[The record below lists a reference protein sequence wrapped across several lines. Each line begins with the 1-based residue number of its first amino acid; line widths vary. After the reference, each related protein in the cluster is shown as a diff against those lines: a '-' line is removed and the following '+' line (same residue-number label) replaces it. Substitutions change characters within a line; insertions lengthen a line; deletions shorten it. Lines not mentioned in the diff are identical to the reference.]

1 MNEGHGRPGR
11 IGARRS
17 VRRAARPYAAELT
30 IACLGALAGAAEAVL
45 ADNSDIAL
53 LVVLIS
59 WFLALAVAV
68 IRQDLSNEMRAGSA
82 EARLLDA
89 IPDDRWRHE
98 ASAELDRQRAEFA
111 SWAAGTRT
119 VAEPS
124 SINYQIDVVRTA
136 DRSVSAVHVALD
148 DDSLGMW
155 ADPQRGFDGLV
166 DAYRGL
172 PDSVRCRRVLIL
184 DESSRLCVEDAG
196 RRLIV
201 DPGAQEVC
209 RTQIRDRRSGGLGFE
224 LRVHWVKTSDRRRPH
239 LLIVDGREACTIE
252 GHGKGRF
259 GDLVVS
265 VNDAVV
271 QAHVRSFEDLWT
283 ASVPVEWA
291 LPSPGAGQPV
301 TP

>member
-1 MNEGHGRPGR
+1 
-11 IGARRS
+11 
-17 VRRAARPYAAELT
+17 
-30 IACLGALAGAAEAVL
+30 
-45 ADNSDIAL
+45 
-53 LVVLIS
+53 VLIS

-68 IRQDLSNEMRAGSA
+68 IRQDVSNEMRAVSA
-82 EARLLDA
+82 EARLLEA

-119 VAEPS
+119 VAEAS
-124 SINYQIDVVRTA
+124 SLNYQIGVVRTA
-136 DRSVSAVHVALD
+136 ERSVSAVHVALD
-148 DDSLGMW
+148 DDALGMW
-155 ADPQRGFDGLV
+155 ADPQRGFDRLV

-184 DESSRLCVEDAG
+184 DEDSPLCVEQAG
-196 RRLIV
+196 QRLIV

-209 RTQIRDRRSGGLGFE
+209 RTQIRERGDGGLGFE
-224 LRVHWVKTSDRRRPH
+224 LRVQWAKTSDRRRTH

-271 QAHVRSFEDLWT
+271 QAQVRSFEDLWT
-283 ASVPVEWA
+283 ASAPVEWA
-291 LPSPGAGQPV
+291 LPGAGAGHPI